1 MFKINLPGSL
11 RVKKIILYILIIISI
26 GVLIKVYTDN
36 KKEEINYNNNTEIH
50 MENK

>member
-1 MFKINLPGSL
+1 MFRMNLPGSL

-26 GVLIKVYTDN
+26 GVLVKIYMDN
-36 KKEEINYNNNTEIH
+36 KKEEINYNDNTEIH

>member
-1 MFKINLPGSL
+1 MFRMNLPGSL
-11 RVKKIILYILIIISI
+11 RAKKIILYILIIISI
-26 GVLIKVYTDN
+26 GVLVKIYMDN

>member
-11 RVKKIILYILIIISI
+11 RVKKIILCILIIISI
-26 GVLIKVYTDN
+26 GVLIKIYMDN